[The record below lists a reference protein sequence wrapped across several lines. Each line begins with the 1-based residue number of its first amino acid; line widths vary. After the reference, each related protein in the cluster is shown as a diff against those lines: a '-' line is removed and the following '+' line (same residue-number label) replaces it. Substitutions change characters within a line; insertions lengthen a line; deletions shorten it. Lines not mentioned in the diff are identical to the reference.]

1 VIILLTHLICVIV
14 ILYSLGFMNGNTC
27 DMEQDEFS
35 IENMENRPDK
45 RTRNEGDYSRICQ
58 SQIAAYNS
66 TINSLNEQISKIRY
80 EFFFITYYI
89 IQFNII
95 LNRTEYE
102 IMKNSKDAHIE
113 QLLQERQSL
122 MECNQNLNSINI
134 KINDENKI
142 LKKAVN
148 IQENR
153 LKDLNNQNSTLQGIV
168 SQAADYVVTLENT
181 IVQLRQQLDRNTDI
195 SSNYIIPPRPPD
207 VY

>member
-1 VIILLTHLICVIV
+1 
-14 ILYSLGFMNGNTC
+14 
-27 DMEQDEFS
+27 
-35 IENMENRPDK
+35 
-45 RTRNEGDYSRICQ
+45 
-58 SQIAAYNS
+58 
-66 TINSLNEQISKIRY
+66 
-80 EFFFITYYI
+80 
-89 IQFNII
+89 
-95 LNRTEYE
+95 
-102 IMKNSKDAHIE
+102 MKNSKDAHIE

-122 MECNQNLNSINI
+122 MECNQNLNSNNI